1 MRRSKV
7 EYINVLLLG
16 LPRNKHMV
24 EAALIFYHAE
34 VPMNVARGYLETI
47 ARKLK

>member
-1 MRRSKV
+1 MSKV
-7 EYINVLLLG
+7 DYVQIVMLG
-16 LPRNKHMV
+16 LPRDKRLA

-34 VPMNVARGYLETI
+34 VPRSVARGYLEII